1 MTTPGWAERLLLQFS
16 PRLWQVLL
24 MMLAGLAVLVVIGD
38 RFSAQLED
46 VRGSQSD
53 NTAWLVSQLEVEA
66 LKLERA
72 VTEARLAAVDPP
84 LAPIRNAFDLYLSRV
99 KVITGNLGQ
108 SDVLGPIAQT
118 GEWAELERATGRL
131 RTLVDVPDDRLAAT
145 LPEIARELQALRRP
159 MREAVVNSLRLIIRQ
174 GTEGREALAI
184 LFARSALVAIGIILL
199 LFLAVWSTLTL
210 AKSLRRRTYEA
221 ERVRSNLERTID
233 ASLDGVIL
241 VRKDGRVQDAN
252 PAAEVIFGYCRSELL
267 AAPDLVD
274 LLLPP
279 EIEDAQTDRLRQML
293 RTVPEAG
300 LPDGR
305 IEVLARRKDGQAIP
319 VELAL
324 TRDRDAD
331 GEMLFFAFLRDISER
346 RRYETSLHAAR
357 DSALQAAEAKARF
370 LAVMSHE
377 MRTPLNGVIAALDI
391 LRETTRLTARQARF
405 LGIAESS
412 GQSALEQINDVL
424 ELARLDAGTT
434 PEEMSAFHLAE
445 ALRGLSEQAEPLAAR
460 QDNRIVLE
468 LAPGTER
475 WILGPRRSLQR
486 VLLNLV
492 GNAAKFTS
500 GGTITLSARLAEND
514 AGALRAELAVA
525 DTGIGIAADKLEAIF
540 DPFEQIDNGY
550 DRMTEGTGLGL
561 GIARRTVEMLGGT
574 VRAESVAGRGSSFH
588 VSLPVAPAARPA
600 GPAATACPPYAKA
613 ALPVGDILIVEDNLT
628 NRLVLR
634 EMLRHLGQRVTEASN
649 GAEAIRLAEGRA
661 FGLIF
666 MDISMPEIDGI
677 AATTAIRAGGAS
689 SGARIVGLTAHDLP
703 EDLGRFRVAGM
714 TEVLQKPVTF
724 ATLIPWIAPEK
735 AVAPQAGPAAEAF
748 DHRIAAELSVLLAL
762 PQRRSLVAD
771 FLNEGDDFLRA
782 LATGQESGALVP
794 LAHRLKGAASVLG
807 ATGFA
812 RNLAVL
818 ENDLLAHRTPDAAG
832 QEAVIAAWRRVGEE
846 LPALL
851 LRGEPATKQ

>member
-24 MMLAGLAVLVVIGD
+24 MMLAGLAVLMVIGD

-72 VTEARLAAVDPP
+72 VAEARLVKADPP
-84 LAPIRNAFDLYLSRV
+84 LAPIRNAFDVYLSRV
-99 KVITGNLGQ
+99 KVVAGNLGH
-108 SDVLGPIAQT
+108 SDMLGPMAQT
-118 GEWAELERATGRL
+118 GEWVELERATDRL
-131 RTLVDVPDDRLAAT
+131 RVLVDVPDDRLAAA
-145 LPEIARELQALRRP
+145 LPAIAGELQALRRP
-159 MREAVVNSLRLIIRQ
+159 MREAVVSSLRLIIKK
-174 GTEGREALAI
+174 GTEGREALAM
-184 LFARSALVAIGIILL
+184 LFARSALVASGIILL
-199 LFLAVWSTLTL
+199 LFLTAWSTLTL
-210 AKSLRRRTYEA
+210 AKSLRQRTYEA

-241 VRKDGRVQDAN
+241 ARRDGQAQDAN
-252 PAAEVIFGYCRSELL
+252 PAAEAILGYSRDELL
-267 AAPDLVD
+267 GAPDLVD

-279 EIEDAQTDRLRQML
+279 AIEDAQTERLRQTL
-293 RTVPEAG
+293 RAIPDVG

-305 IEVLARRKDGQAIP
+305 IEVLVRRKDGQSIP
-319 VELAL
+319 IELAL

-346 RRYETSLHAAR
+346 RRYETSLRAAR
-357 DSALQAAEAKARF
+357 DSALSAAEAKARF

-391 LRETTRLTARQARF
+391 LRETTRLSARQARF

-412 GQSALEQINDVL
+412 GRIALEQINDVL
-424 ELARLDAGTT
+424 ELARLDGGTV
-434 PEEMSAFHLAE
+434 PEEISAFHLAD

-460 QDNRIVLE
+460 QGNRIALD
-468 LAPGTER
+468 LAPGTGR
-475 WILGPRRSLQR
+475 WIMGPRRSLLR

-500 GGTITLSARLAEND
+500 GGTITISARLSESD
-514 AGALRAELAVA
+514 SGALRAELAVS

-574 VRAESVAGRGSSFH
+574 IRAESVAGRGSSFH
-588 VSLPVAPAARPA
+588 VSLPVAPGARPA
-600 GPAATACPPYAKA
+600 EPAAAARLPHDKA
-613 ALPVGDILIVEDNLT
+613 ALPVDDILIVEDNPT

-634 EMLRHLGQRVTEASN
+634 EMLRHLGQRVTEATN
-649 GAEAIRLAEGRA
+649 GAEAIRLAEDKA

-677 AATTAIRAGGAS
+677 AATAAIRAGGAS
-689 SGARIVGLTAHDLP
+689 SGARIVGLTAHGLP
-703 EDLGRFRVAGM
+703 EDLGRFRTGGM

-724 ATLIPWIAPEK
+724 ATLIPWIAPEQ
-735 AVAPQAGPAAEAF
+735 AVAPQDDPAPEAF
-748 DHRIAAELSVLLAL
+748 DRRIAAELSVLLAL
-762 PQRRSLVAD
+762 PQRRSVVAD

-782 LATGQESGALVP
+782 LASGRGAEALVP
-794 LAHRLKGAASVLG
+794 PAHRLKGAASVLG

-812 RNLAVL
+812 RSLDAM
-818 ENDLLAHRTPDAAG
+818 EIDLLAGRMPDAARRD
-832 QEAVIAAWRRVGEE
+832 ALTVAWRKVGEE

-851 LRGEPATKQ
+851 LRGEHAAKQ